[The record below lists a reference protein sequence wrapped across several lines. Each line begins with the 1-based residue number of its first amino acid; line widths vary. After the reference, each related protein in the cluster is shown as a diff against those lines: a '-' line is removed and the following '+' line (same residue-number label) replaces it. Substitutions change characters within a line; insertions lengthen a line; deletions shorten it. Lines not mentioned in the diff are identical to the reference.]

1 MSYQANT
8 RTLPLRTVID
18 LKGNHEDVLPRMLRL
33 GLTDATPARRVG
45 VGALELLRPGK
56 EHWMLLAPL
65 QDEDRLLSEIKA
77 MPLRDDTLVLGVS
90 DAYQF
95 FAIDGP
101 DARLLI
107 AIASPLDVD
116 PAQFPADGATFTEV
130 FGLKALVMRRG
141 YGFELAIE
149 RSYAPMLQ
157 DYFSRINPAP

>member
-8 RTLPLRTVID
+8 RALPLRTVID
-18 LKGNHEDVLPRMLRL
+18 IKGNHEEVLPRLLRL
-33 GLTDATPARRVG
+33 GLSSNLPARRVSAG
-45 VGALELLRPGK
+45 ELELLRPGK

-65 QDEDRLLSEIKA
+65 QDEDRLLGEVLA
-77 MPLRDDTLVLGVS
+77 TPLGADTLVLGVS

-101 DARLLI
+101 DAWLLI

-141 YGFELAIE
+141 DGFELAIE

>member
-1 MSYQANT
+1 MSYQAST
-8 RTLPLRTVID
+8 RALPLRTVID
-18 LKGNHEDVLPRMLRL
+18 LKGDREDVLPRLLRL

-45 VGALELLRPGK
+45 VGELELLRPGK

-65 QDEDRLLSEIKA
+65 QDEDRLLNEIHA
-77 MPLRDDTLVLGVS
+77 TPPGADTLVLGVS

-116 PAQFPADGATFTEV
+116 LAQFPADGATFTEA
-130 FGLKALVMRRG
+130 FGQKALVMRRG
-141 YGFELAIE
+141 DGFELAIE
-149 RSYAPMLQ
+149 RSYAPMLR